1 MATIYKTM
9 VYVRAKKP
17 KSAWDQGVRKYA
29 LEILE
34 NAREMYGGREEL
46 NLRNYN
52 KILLN
57 GASDWK
63 QYSHGGCSL
72 IYDEDIAKRTCNKS
86 ELLKTRGGQLRPN
99 SRESWLDVQA
109 RALYQASNRVIREAI
124 EKIDRM

>member
-9 VYVRAKKP
+9 EYVRAMKP
-17 KSAWDQGVRKYA
+17 RSAWDQGVRKYA

-34 NAREMYGGREEL
+34 DARQMYGGREEL

-52 KILLN
+52 KVLLN

-63 QYSHGGCSL
+63 QYSHAGCSL
-72 IYDEDIAKRTCNKS
+72 IYDVDIAKRTSNKS

-99 SRESWLDVQA
+99 ARESWLDVQA
-109 RALYQASNRVIREAI
+109 RALYQASNRIVRGAI
-124 EKIDRM
+124 EKIDRK